1 MRFFPS
7 LEVPGSS
14 WAAWS
19 PGGLSE
25 PNRAAAHKFA
35 TREQRHDER
44 RRTKAFLR
52 TQAAIWV
59 PTDSPLL
66 SLPLAD
72 FSPLSGELVSHDGS
86 MLPSGLPP
94 LALIPPSKRQYNKRL
109 PVIRFVVVS
118 VAART
123 RASERACV
131 CVRVC
136 PGSACLSVSDV
147 CYTRLERLLSAATLL
162 TFAR

>member
-7 LEVPGSS
+7 LEVTGSS

-25 PNRAAAHKFA
+25 PNLKFA

-52 TQAAIWV
+52 TRSAIWV

-72 FSPLSGELVSHDGS
+72 FSPLSVELVSHDGS

-94 LALIPPSKRQYNKRL
+94 LALIPPSERKYNKRL

-131 CVRVC
+131 CVC
-136 PGSACLSVSDV
+136 ACAQAQRASPSPMFVTPDWNAYSRPLH
-147 CYTRLERLLSAATLL
+147 C
-162 TFAR
+162 